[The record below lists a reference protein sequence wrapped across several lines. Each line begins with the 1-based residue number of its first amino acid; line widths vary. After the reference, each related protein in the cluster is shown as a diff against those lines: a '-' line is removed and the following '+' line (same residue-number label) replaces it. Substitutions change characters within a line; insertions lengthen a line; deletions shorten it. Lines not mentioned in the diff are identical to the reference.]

1 MNQFQV
7 YMPPPS
13 NWQDFQTLIGDIAK
27 VKFIEHSVQ
36 EYGRQGQSQNGVD
49 VYAVDMWDKCI
60 GIQCKETKSGGLTN
74 KLIDEEVDKA
84 LKFRPKLDLFII
96 ATSLRIDA
104 SLQNHVNTLNS
115 SGHLTLKIQL
125 MFWDDINQEINRSS
139 AVRANAYQVFQEQ
152 FGKSD
157 IENHLAALRKSFDR
171 PAFRDNF
178 LHERNYDDFE
188 KALVLMKAFLK
199 TGFLYDNWSKN
210 LVLQAVPS
218 SMIGDENYQKFV
230 CNLESKLEI
239 IYQSY
244 LGDRRKQKTNPNQ
257 LIERAG
263 DYNIKRRGLM
273 DLLNKKLSSFGEQEI
288 SVYY

>member
-1 MNQFQV
+1 
-7 YMPPPS
+7 MPPPS

-60 GIQCKETKSGGLTN
+60 GIQCKETKIGGLTN
-74 KLIDEEVDKA
+74 KLIDKEVDKA

-115 SGHLTLKIQL
+115 SGHLPLKIQL

-171 PAFRDNF
+171 PAFRDDF

-210 LVLQAVPS
+210 LVLQTVPS

-230 CNLESKLEI
+230 CNLESKLES

-244 LGDRRKQKTNPNQ
+244 LSDKRKQKTNPKQ

-273 DLLNKKLSSFGEQEI
+273 DLLNKKLSSFGEQRI